1 VKAFE
6 IKFDTNDHVI
16 VIAKMLVEAIT
27 KANKKIKPIYAGSG
41 GSEITELRE
50 IAQEPDSLVL

>member
-6 IKFDTNDHVI
+6 ITFDTNDRVV
-16 VIAKMLVEAIT
+16 VIAKTLGEAIT

-41 GSEITELRE
+41 GSEIRELRE
-50 IAQEPDSLVL
+50 IGEEPSSLVL